1 MRGTALDESDLVE
14 VWMVEEAVDYG
25 KEDMRQ
31 EAGVRVW
38 KKMRKEKETVGDYDC
53 DKWKM

>member
-1 MRGTALDESDLVE
+1 
-14 VWMVEEAVDYG
+14 MVEEVVDYG

-31 EAGVRVW
+31 EAGVHVW
-38 KKMRKEKETVGDYDC
+38 KKMRMEKEKVGDYDC